1 MKKYNKFFYISLT
14 FIGLYAIIILS
25 KGAERK
31 YILMKKE
38 HLIWGDSYKEI
49 GSIAKSIANENNN
62 GEVTDSILEEAERI
76 NADYLDDERANL
88 NIPTENEIVVIADLG
103 LWNGRRMAYKLLKG
117 NVSNCLYFSRD
128 GEGGRWYCHAY
139 NLLGEEYHH
148 DGTNYYTYRERRSD
162 ISYDAWK
169 NFLNK
174 LYDGTATKRDI
185 SRYTKSLLPYVK
197 EAYGW

>member
-1 MKKYNKFFYISLT
+1 
-14 FIGLYAIIILS
+14 
-25 KGAERK
+25 
-31 YILMKKE
+31 MKKE
-38 HLIWGDSYKEI
+38 HLIWSDDWSEIEAIAQGIAEERNAEAVGDEQIELDY
-49 GSIAKSIANENNN
+49 
-62 GEVTDSILEEAERI
+62 EEAERI
-76 NADYLDDERANL
+76 NADYLDDERINL

-128 GEGGRWYCHAY
+128 GEGGRWYCDAH
-139 NLLGEEYHH
+139 NLLGEEHHH

-174 LYDGTATKRDI
+174 LYEGTATKRDI

-197 EAYGW
+197 EVYGW

>member
-1 MKKYNKFFYISLT
+1 
-14 FIGLYAIIILS
+14 
-25 KGAERK
+25 
-31 YILMKKE
+31 MKKE

-49 GSIAKSIANENNN
+49 GVIAKRLARDNNW
-62 GEVTDSILEEAERI
+62 EVTDSILEEAERI
-76 NADYLDDERANL
+76 NADHLDDERANL

-128 GEGGRWYCHAY
+128 GEGGRWYCDSY

-197 EAYGW
+197 EVYGW